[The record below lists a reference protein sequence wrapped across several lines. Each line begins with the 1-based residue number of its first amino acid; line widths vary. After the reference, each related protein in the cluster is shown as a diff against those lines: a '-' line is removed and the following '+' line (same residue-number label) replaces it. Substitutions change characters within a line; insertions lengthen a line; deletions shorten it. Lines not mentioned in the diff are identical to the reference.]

1 MDSEK
6 SFLQSKLGG
15 ISPRTVA
22 YVLIFAAIIT
32 LFGFIIKKFM
42 DSDDEEQ
49 KKFGTQIAISVG
61 VIGLVALLLTG
72 YAAMPPERRNIV
84 NFLLEFFPYI
94 LVLGGL
100 GGLFYLV
107 FPDSNIT
114 EDLKDIQK
122 RMGIVAGV
130 GTVAVAITA
139 FLVSTML
146 RIDPGS
152 TFFPFTMTMIF
163 VNLEIALLSF
173 LSVFYGKV

>member
-1 MDSEK
+1 MDTTKAAIE
-6 SFLQSKLGG
+6 SKLGK
-15 ISPRTVA
+15 SWPRTAA
-22 YVLIFAAIIT
+22 YLLIAAIVIT
-32 LFGFIIKKFM
+32 FISLLIKKLVE
-42 DSDDEEQ
+42 SDDEEQ
-49 KKFGTQIAISVG
+49 KKFGKQIGISVG
-61 VIGLVALLLTG
+61 VLGIIILLVVA
-72 YAAMPPERRNIV
+72 YASMSDDRRSVV

-94 LVLGGL
+94 LLMGGI

-114 EDLKDIQK
+114 EDLKDVQK

-139 FLVSTML
+139 ILSSTIL

-163 VNLEIALLSF
+163 VNLEVALLSF
-173 LSVFYGKV
+173 LSIFYGKV